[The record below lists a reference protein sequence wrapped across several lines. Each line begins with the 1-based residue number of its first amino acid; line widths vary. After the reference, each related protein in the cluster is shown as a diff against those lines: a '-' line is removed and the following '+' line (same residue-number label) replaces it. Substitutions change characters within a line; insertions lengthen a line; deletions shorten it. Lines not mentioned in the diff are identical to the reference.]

1 MRGQF
6 LCQRHSSL
14 PKASKNVLKS
24 CKLFRIIRNWRKLLT
39 IILYMHQLTYLR
51 LQQCQRQ
58 KTADGFSFITKDS
71 LISCYNK
78 AGSQREK
85 INPLKSDE

>member
-1 MRGQF
+1 
-6 LCQRHSSL
+6 
-14 PKASKNVLKS
+14 
-24 CKLFRIIRNWRKLLT
+24 
-39 IILYMHQLTYLR
+39 MHQLTYLR

-85 INPLKSDE
+85 INPLQSDE